1 MRWRVIKRPT
11 RLYGTVELQVR
22 FFMPTEQRLDIFQTT
37 DPELL
42 KAAFS
47 LRRQVWAALPGVDAQ
62 SALSGGLDDGF
73 DDVGLHWVAVDGGSV
88 VASARLCVCE
98 SIESLPDSYVFVD
111 AATEVPLSTSAI
123 NRLVVRSDYRGQG
136 IASRLDRIRLAEAH
150 ARGCASVTAC
160 WSPFSGLP
168 RRSAIEALGFR
179 PVLGGRE
186 HSAREPLRYLIGF
199 CLRFEKP
206 EL

>member
-1 MRWRVIKRPT
+1 MDNFLPKIPYRGIRQKNS
-11 RLYGTVELQVR
+11 LYLIIS
-22 FFMPTEQRLDIFQTT
+22 FFMPTEQRLDIFETM
-37 DPELL
+37 DPDLL

-73 DDVGLHWVAVDGGSV
+73 DDVGLHWVAVDCGSV
-88 VASARLCVCE
+88 VASARLCVCK
-98 SIESLPDSYVFVD
+98 SMESLPDAYVFAD

-150 ARGCASVTAC
+150 ARGCASVTAT

-186 HSAREPLRYLIGF
+186 HSAREPRRSLIGF
-199 CLRFEKP
+199 CLRF
-206 EL
+206 